1 MIRRIAQNFVCAAAL
16 VALAACATTEEAPVA
31 PAPAPAPATPA
42 PAPAAPAAAPAPAP
56 APAPQPMAAP
66 AKPKPL
72 RVFSHVLF
80 AFDKSVLSMSAQDTL
95 DREVVVRFGEF
106 GDLRFVNINGY
117 TDRIG
122 SVQYNQ
128 KLSERR
134 ANAVKAYLVR
144 QGADASKIE
153 ITGFGKMY
161 SGSSLL
167 FVECKQT
174 ERKALIACLAP
185 NRRAEVEVLGTGR

>member
-1 MIRRIAQNFVCAAAL
+1 MIRRIAQNFVCAVAL
-16 VALAACATTEEAPVA
+16 AALAACATTEEAPVA

-42 PAPAAPAAAPAPAP
+42 PAPAAPAPAPAP
-56 APAPQPMAAP
+56 KPVAEP

-80 AFDKSVLSMSAQDTL
+80 AFDKSVLNMGAQDTL
-95 DREVVVRFGEF
+95 DREIVVRFGEF
-106 GDLRFVNINGY
+106 SEVRFINVNGY

-134 ANAVKAYLVR
+134 ADAVKVYLVGH
-144 QGADASKIE
+144 GADGSKIQT
-153 ITGFGKMY
+153 TGYGKMY
-161 SGSSLL
+161 VGSMLPVVS
-167 FVECKQT
+167 CTQN
-174 ERKALIACLAP
+174 ERKALIACLQP

>member
-56 APAPQPMAAP
+56 APQPMAVP

-80 AFDKSVLSMSAQDTL
+80 AFDKSALSMSAQDTL

-153 ITGFGKMY
+153 TTGYGKMY

-167 FVECKQT
+167 FVQCKQT
-174 ERKALIACLAP
+174 EHKALIACLQP

>member
-1 MIRRIAQNFVCAAAL
+1 MNWRIAQSFVCAAAL
-16 VALAACATTEEAPVA
+16 AAMVGCATTEEPAPPP

-42 PAPAAPAAAPAPAP
+42 PAPAPAAAPAPVAAP
-56 APAPQPMAAP
+56 APKPAA
-66 AKPKPL
+66 PKPL
-72 RVFSHVLF
+72 RVFTHVQF
-80 AFDKSVLSMSAQDTL
+80 AFDKSVLDVKAQDTL
-95 DREVVVRFGEF
+95 DREAVVRFGEF
-106 GDLRFVNINGY
+106 GSLRVVLINGY

-122 SVQYNQ
+122 TVQYNQ

-134 ANAVKAYLVR
+134 ADAVKAYLVR

-153 ITGFGKMY
+153 TTGYGKMY
-161 SGSSLL
+161 TGSSLPW
-167 FVECKQT
+167 VECNQK

>member
-16 VALAACATTEEAPVA
+16 TALAACATTEEAPVA
-31 PAPAPAPATPA
+31 PAPAPAPSAPA
-42 PAPAAPAAAPAPAP
+42 PAPAAPAPTPAPAP
-56 APAPQPMAAP
+56 APKPVAEP

-80 AFDKSVLSMSAQDTL
+80 AFDKSVLSMGAQDTL

-106 GDLRFVNINGY
+106 GDVRFINVNGY

-134 ANAVKAYLVR
+134 AEAVKAYLVR
-144 QGADASKIE
+144 QGAPAAKIE
-153 ITGFGKMY
+153 TTGFGKMY
-161 SGSSLL
+161 AGSTLP
-167 FVECKQT
+167 FVQCTQK
-174 ERKALIACLAP
+174 ERKALIACLQP